1 MLDGEA
7 VRLRPKTLALLMELH
22 ARQGEV
28 VSQNELRNAV
38 WGQQHGRE
46 TGPKQCVRELRRL
59 LADTAGTSEFI
70 ETVGRQGYRLAGK
83 LTLLNN
89 GTDTLDSGQ
98 LCVGRESELQ
108 RLADCAAAA
117 RRGKRTAVL
126 VAGEA
131 GAGKTRLV
139 EAFCARLP
147 RTAVFWTGR
156 GQCIPHPGAREPYG
170 PLIEIVTQLADGPSR
185 GQLLRLL
192 EAVAPSWRD
201 MIPVL
206 RAAGRPAAPSA
217 NLIDARPDS
226 LLREFTAFLERFSQR
241 QPCVLILE
249 DLHWADQSTLAWLL
263 SWAQRPGPAKVL
275 VLGTYRFDE
284 LDKSGDLQT
293 TLHYLQR
300 LPGLELMTLE
310 GLDQP
315 AVADFLSR
323 RFPDKRL
330 PAALCEELTRRT
342 EGHAILVDAVIDQ
355 WRRNE
360 AVKFGT
366 GPLSGTETVETL
378 VAAISSGTRSF
389 ISGEILRLDDHERK
403 ILEVASVAGSHFS
416 AAMLSEDRRDVEEI
430 ETALDRLAGVRRFIE
445 RAGDMALPDGTE
457 ATRYVFRHALYHEA
471 LYESIP
477 AANRQGLHERIGS
490 RLEAAFGARSE
501 EISSTLADHFE
512 RAADWKR
519 AAIYRGLSG
528 LTALKRGAVADAAEQ
543 LRKALVSFGVCDKDA
558 GLRTLECR
566 TLLGLGAAL
575 ILSDHFTTA
584 ELRDVY
590 ERAAA
595 LSGKTNDPAAI
606 VPALAGLWNHHL
618 TRADLA
624 AATDLAQ
631 GLDDLIGGAP
641 ALHAMVAHN
650 AVGQTRFFR
659 GDLAACLPHIEA
671 VCSAYDPD
679 LGAEAMVLF
688 GEDPGVVCHQY
699 AACVHQ
705 LLGQDSL
712 AERHFAEG
720 MDLTTALEQPFGQ
733 AQMLWAG
740 ALIARERGE
749 PDCVLER
756 ANALIGI
763 CNAADIPFW
772 RPSGDMLAGWAQ
784 VALGDPGGLQ
794 QLTAGLRAYEAMNV
808 NLTRP
813 YGLALYAEAAGLCG
827 EPSKG
832 LQALVS
838 ALKLIRQTG
847 ERWQEPGIYRLWAAL
862 ARRMDRPRSASLALR
877 RAVSLSE
884 NRHVA
889 TRQRHARECLA
900 E

>member
-1 MLDGEA
+1 MLLDGKA
-7 VRLRPKTLALLMELH
+7 VRLRPKTLAVLLELH
-22 ARQGEV
+22 ARQGDV
-28 VSQNELRNAV
+28 VSQNDLRHAV
-38 WGQQHGRE
+38 WEQQHGRE
-46 TGPKQCVRELRRL
+46 TGPKQCIRELRRL
-59 LADTAGTSEFI
+59 LDDTAERSKFI
-70 ETVGRQGYRLAGK
+70 ETVGRQGYRLVGE
-83 LTLLNN
+83 LTLLNAGGN
-89 GTDTLDSGQ
+89 ARDDAQ
-98 LCVGRESELQ
+98 LCVGRERELHK
-108 RLADCAAAA
+108 LDACAEAA
-117 RRGKRTAVL
+117 RRGKRTIAI

-131 GAGKTRLV
+131 GSGKTRLI

-147 RTAVFWTGR
+147 RTLAFQMAR

-170 PLIEIVTQLADGPSR
+170 PLIEIVTQLADGSSR
-185 GQLLRLL
+185 GPFLRLL
-192 EAVAPSWRD
+192 EDVAPSWRD
-201 MIPVL
+201 MIPAL
-206 RAAGRPAAPSA
+206 RAAGQPPAQSGS
-217 NLIDARPDS
+217 LIDARPDS
-226 LLREFTAFLERFSQR
+226 MLREFTAFLERLSQR
-241 QPCVLILE
+241 QPCLLVLE

-284 LDKSGDLQT
+284 LDKSGDFQT

-300 LPGLELMTLE
+300 LPRLELMTLE
-310 GLDQP
+310 GLDQA

-323 RFPDKRL
+323 RFPGKKL
-330 PAALCEELTRRT
+330 PSVLCEELRQRT
-342 EGHAILVDAVIDQ
+342 EGHAILVDAVVDH
-355 WRRNE
+355 WRRDGAMEFE
-360 AVKFGT
+360 AGA
-366 GPLSGTETVETL
+366 LSGKEHVETL
-378 VAAISSGTRSF
+378 AAAITRGTRSF
-389 ISGEILRLDDHERK
+389 ISGEIRRLDSKERK
-403 ILEVASVAGSHFS
+403 VLEIASVAGSHFS
-416 AAMLSEDRRDVEEI
+416 AAMLSEDRREVEEI
-430 ETALDRLAGVRRFIE
+430 EAALDRLADVRRFIE
-445 RAGDMALPDGTE
+445 RAGAMTLPDGTE
-457 ATRYVFRHALYHEA
+457 ATRYVFRHALYQEA

-477 AANRQGLHERIGS
+477 AANRQGVHERIGS
-490 RLEAAFGARSE
+490 RLEAAYKSRSD

-543 LRKALVSFGVCDKDA
+543 LRKALVSFEASDTDA
-558 GLRTLECR
+558 EMRTLECR

-584 ELRDVY
+584 ELRNVY

-595 LSGKTNDPAAI
+595 LSGKTNDPATI

-618 TRADLA
+618 TRADLKVA
-624 AATDLAQ
+624 AELAQ
-631 GLDDLIGGAP
+631 GLDDQIDGAP

-671 VCSAYDPD
+671 VCGAYDPG

-705 LLGQDSL
+705 LLGQDGL

-720 MDLTTALEQPFGQ
+720 LDLTTALDQPFGQ

-740 ALIARERGE
+740 ALIARKRGDPE
-749 PDCVLER
+749 CVLER
-756 ANALIGI
+756 AQALIGI

-784 VALGDPGGLQ
+784 VALGTPAGLE
-794 QLTAGLRAYEAMNV
+794 QLTAGLNAYEAMDV

-813 YGLALYAEAAGLCG
+813 FGLTLYAEAAGLCG
-827 EPSKG
+827 DPSRG
-832 LQALVS
+832 LQALAS

-847 ERWQEPGIYRLWAAL
+847 ERWQEPEIYRLWATL
-862 ARRMDRPRSASLALR
+862 APQADRPRSAPLASRRAASLA
-877 RAVSLSE
+877 E
-884 NRHVA
+884 NR
-889 TRQRHARECLA
+889 EGLA
-900 E
+900 ANFRS